1 MTNYIFGTIAIA
13 GIVFLTSYFSIRYF
27 LTHEQNKRLLELKF
41 ESKKL
46 ITPLRIQAY
55 ERLAL
60 LLERIDT
67 TVLIL
72 KFSNT
77 DLRAEELQNLLIT
90 AIRSEFEHNLSQQI
104 FVSEDLWNQIVA
116 VRESIINL
124 VNISAGKLSA
134 AATGLELA
142 TTILE
147 QTANQAPNAKALE
160 YLKKEVQL
168 LF

>member
-13 GIVFLTSYFSIRYF
+13 VVVFLTSYFSIRYF
-27 LTHEQNKRLLELKF
+27 LTHDQNKHLLELKF

-46 ITPLRIQAY
+46 IIPLRIQAY

-67 TVLIL
+67 TALIL
-72 KFSNT
+72 KFSSPE
-77 DLRAEELQNLLIT
+77 LKAQELQALLIT
-90 AIRSEFEHNLSQQI
+90 TVRSEFEHNLSQQI
-104 FVSEDLWNQIVA
+104 FVSESLWNQIVA
-116 VRESIINL
+116 VRESTINL
-124 VNISAGKLSA
+124 VNIAAGKLPA
-134 AATGLELA
+134 DATSLDLA

-147 QTANQAPNAKALE
+147 QTADYASNAKALE